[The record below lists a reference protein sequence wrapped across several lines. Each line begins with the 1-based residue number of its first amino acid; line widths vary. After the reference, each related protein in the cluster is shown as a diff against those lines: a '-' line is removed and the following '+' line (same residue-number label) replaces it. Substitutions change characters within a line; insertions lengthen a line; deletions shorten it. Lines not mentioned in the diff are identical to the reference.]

1 MLPPCSFR
9 EERTP
14 CAQRPCQADPAPLS
28 RPAGS
33 TQQHRAGACTHGAA
47 RAPKPDAQ
55 RSDPAPP
62 PAAPEGP
69 GPAHPSSAMALSV
82 GAVPAWVPT
91 ANTDIGRPGERRR
104 PPRGP
109 RPARSRR
116 DAPRAGGIPPGRAP
130 APSRTLTRHHRA
142 PLHRE
147 GACSPPRAFIGPQD
161 PGLRVRA
168 RRGCPRRC
176 LIFGLHAPCPRGR
189 EICASLKP
197 TAGKCETEIK
207 GGN

>member
-1 MLPPCSFR
+1 MHTAALPGGPR
-9 EERTP
+9 
-14 CAQRPCQADPAPLS
+14 AHLLPAAC
-28 RPAGS
+28 RKHA
-33 TQQHRAGACTHGAA
+33 QHRARARTHGTD

-62 PAAPEGP
+62 PAAPDGP

-91 ANTDIGRPGERRR
+91 ANTDTGRPGERRR

-109 RPARSRR
+109 RPARSRC

-130 APSRTLTRHHRA
+130 APSRTLTRHRRA

-147 GACSPPRAFIGPQD
+147 GACPPPRALIAPQD
-161 PGLRVRA
+161 PGLRACACA
-168 RRGCPRRC
+168 RRGCPLRC
-176 LIFGLHAPCPRGR
+176 LKFGLCAACPQ
-189 EICASLKP
+189 
-197 TAGKCETEIK
+197 
-207 GGN
+207 